1 MRENL
6 IRLRKKRKLT
16 QAEIA
21 QAIQLTVR
29 QYSRLEA
36 GTSDGSVKTWIALK
50 ELLGAKSIDYLLE
63 QIGSVKSRRE

>member
-6 IRLRKKRKLT
+6 IRLRKKKKLT

-36 GTSDGSVKTWIALK
+36 GNSDGSVKTWIALK

-63 QIGSVKSRRE
+63 QTVNVISQA